1 MSSEDARLRPALNYL
16 VQSTAAAA
24 QAFADFGAAV
34 DLRVEDERI
43 PPTVAVAARIAGLR
57 VQGPGALAR
66 AIGIDVPERYERALA
81 GIYVGV
87 DEGTRTSRKQKRAR
101 CKQRRRERISTAP
114 KKRSTT

>member
-1 MSSEDARLRPALNYL
+1 MSSEDNLI
-16 VQSTAAAA
+16 S
-24 QAFADFGAAV
+24 
-34 DLRVEDERI
+34 
-43 PPTVAVAARIAGLR
+43 PPVAVAARIAGLR

-66 AIGIDVPERYERALA
+66 AIGFDVPEWCERALA

-87 DEGTRTSRKQKRAR
+87 DEGTRTNRKRKRAR